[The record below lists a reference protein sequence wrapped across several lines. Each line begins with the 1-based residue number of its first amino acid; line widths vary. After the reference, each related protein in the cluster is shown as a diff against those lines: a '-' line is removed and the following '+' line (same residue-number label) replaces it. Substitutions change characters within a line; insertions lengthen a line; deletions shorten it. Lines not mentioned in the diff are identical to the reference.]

1 MRVLK
6 KELWP
11 HKVELDLDQT
21 QPEIAEVETWL
32 GKHHGAFKT
41 RWNVVYR
48 WDHTVF
54 YFREGRDATM
64 FALRWS

>member
-11 HKVELDLDQT
+11 HRVELDIDQT
-21 QPEIAEVETWL
+21 QSKIAEVETWL
-32 GKHHGAFKT
+32 GKYHGAFKT

-54 YFREGRDATM
+54 YFREGQDATM
-64 FALRWS
+64 FALRWA